1 MLHLCRTVARKT
13 INGIII
19 LFVSLPFCCG
29 QYENMIRLVAIHHED
44 LLADTHLHLAK
55 VSTKNGEEMPQNEKR
70 TCEDRSTCRNHCLS

>member
-55 VSTKNGEEMPQNEKR
+55 VSTKLFKLEWR
-70 TCEDRSTCRNHCLS
+70 RNASK